1 MNEQPQVS
9 MAVINKVVQSA
20 VSLTIRRGIKIGLAW
35 PCWEGHAQSS
45 SIIDFVQDHFGQ
57 VKMEENQL

>member
-1 MNEQPQVS
+1 

-35 PCWEGHAQSS
+35 PGWEGHAQSS
-45 SIIDFVQDHFGQ
+45 SILNFVQDHFGQ